1 MSVAH
6 PLKKSSKMVY
16 VGKPKPKT
24 KKTAAKTTQVISE
37 PKKLLT
43 NHVTLYSNGIGHFR
57 RIYEVPHDGKA
68 ISIPFKSNDIADV
81 LASLSVFGNVKFDS
95 PPSFTPSNSNTPALK
110 IDRANSLKSMLKG
123 LSGSQIKFNHGMT
136 LIEGTLVGLDS
147 STLIGADG
155 KPFVVENV
163 VVLTTYGL
171 VSTDLQFTSNIEFT
185 EEAVKAEITKALQ
198 ENFQQIKPDSTF
210 INLKLSALGV
220 NGGKDELAVVQYTN
234 PVAAWKMRY
243 SIRSDK
249 NRYFLEGTA
258 IIDNNTNEDWNDF
271 TFSVVTGNP
280 NTFSTDLATVT
291 VPTRQHIDLVEGSTQ
306 GYVKVSSPTGDLR
319 SKSMVSLAGVGAKA
333 AISNKSRTYSSSLGD
348 DGDQEDMN
356 EACYESIGGAAAVS
370 GGVESKDVGDF
381 CVYTANDQ
389 FSIASKRSAMVPM
402 FTIPLTV
409 AETILLFKADANSI
423 RPFRA
428 LNFKNESNYSLGR
441 GKVVIYQE
449 GVFQGESILEAA
461 KPGEKR
467 MLTHCLE
474 NSVKI
479 TKVVKGKKSSQSSIR
494 ITKGVSVEETV
505 HTSVSVYTVD
515 NRKDEQ
521 FKLLIEHLDI
531 LRDATHTFEIAKQQV
546 ESETIPDGVRI
557 YVKLLPKAKFT
568 LTVTETY
575 VESVTINLSSFH
587 DINRITAYLSNP
599 LAKDEKIA
607 DCVSIQSKIELKQDE
622 ISEAQEKCSDLD
634 DQITRVRENIKA
646 APASKLTDNWV
657 TDIDSSENQLR
668 ELKKVQIPKLV
679 AEKAA
684 LVNNMKAALKKL
696 TVAWKL

>member
-1 MSVAH
+1 MSAS
-6 PLKKSSKMVY
+6 PTLKKNSKMV
-16 VGKPKPKT
+16 GQSKT
-24 KKTAAKTTQVISE
+24 KKTTPKITQVISE
-37 PKKLLT
+37 PKKSLT

-57 RIYEVPHDGKA
+57 RIYDVPLEGKA

-95 PPSFTPSNSNTPALK
+95 PPSFTPNNSNTPALK

-123 LSGSQIKFNHGMT
+123 LSGSQIKFNHGNI
-136 LIEGTLVGLDS
+136 LVEGTLVGLDS
-147 STLIGADG
+147 STIQGTDGTSYLI
-155 KPFVVENV
+155 ENV
-163 VVLTTYGL
+163 VVLTNSGL
-171 VSTDLQFTSNIEFT
+171 SSTDLRYISNVEFT
-185 EEAVKAEITKALQ
+185 EEAVRAEISKALQ

-210 INLKLSALGV
+210 INLKLSALDT

-258 IIDNNTNEDWNDF
+258 IIDNNTNEDWNEF

-291 VPTRQHIDLVEGSTQ
+291 VPARQHIDLVEGSAQ
-306 GYVKVSSPTGDLR
+306 GYVKVSSPIGDLR
-319 SKSMVSLAGVGAKA
+319 SKGMASLAGAKVP
-333 AISNKSRTYSSSLGD
+333 IFNKSRTYSSSLGD
-348 DGDQEDMN
+348 DGNDGDMN

-474 NSVKI
+474 NSVKV
-479 TKVVKGKKSSQSSIR
+479 TKVIKGKKSSQSSIR

-505 HTSVSVYTVD
+505 HTATSIYTID

-531 LRDATHTFEIAKQQV
+531 LRDATHAFEIAKQQV
-546 ESETIPDGVRI
+546 ESETIPDGIRI
-557 YVKLLPKAKFT
+557 YVKLLPKAKLT

-575 VESVTINLSSFH
+575 VESITINLSSFN
-587 DINRITAYLSNP
+587 DINRITAHLSNP

-607 DCVSIQSKIELKQDE
+607 DCVSIQSKIELKQEE
-622 ISEAQEKCSDLD
+622 ISEAQEKCDDLD

-646 APASKLTDNWV
+646 APTSKLTDNWV
-657 TDIDSSENQLR
+657 TDIDTSENQLR
-668 ELKKVQIPKLV
+668 EIKKVLIPKLV
-679 AEKAA
+679 AEKAT
-684 LVNNMKAALKKL
+684 LVSNMKAALKKL
-696 TVAWKL
+696 TVSWKL